1 MKSIFTAL
9 LSLVV
14 IAASAQN
21 DPAAKSILDKVSARF
36 KTLKTVQAN
45 YTLNVTNRSGKSA
58 GKKNGLIYLKN
69 PKYLITEKSMEISS
83 DGKKMWKYEPSA
95 NEVTVS
101 DVDNSNQ
108 SGITP
113 QRLFTNFYD
122 KDFIYKLNGNKTVGG
137 KSLSEIELTPTDKRK
152 NFFKVYVYVDQ
163 AQQMIVSSK
172 IFENSGNIYEYSISN
187 LKTNVPLDDAMFV
200 FNKAKHPGVDEIQQ

>member
-1 MKSIFTAL
+1 MKSILTAL

-14 IAASAQN
+14 LGASAQN
-21 DPAAKSILDKVSARF
+21 DPAAKSILDKVSAKF

-45 YTLNVTNRSGKSA
+45 YTLNVTNRAGKSA
-58 GKKNGLIYLKN
+58 GKKNGQIFLKN
-69 PKYLITEKSMEISS
+69 TKYHITEKSLEITS
-83 DGKKMWKYEPSA
+83 DGNKMWRYEPAA

-108 SGITP
+108 GITP

-122 KDFIYKLNGNKTVGG
+122 KDFIYKLNGTKTVNG
-137 KSLSEIELTPTDKRK
+137 KKLSEIELTPTDKRK

-163 AQQMIVSSK
+163 VQQMIVSSK
-172 IFENSGNIYEYSISN
+172 IYENSGNVYEYSISN
-187 LKTNVPLDDAMFV
+187 LKTNVPLDDAMFD